1 MMFTS
6 CDERARPDA
15 GQVTIT
21 PLRREMKLI
30 DLMEAIEQVY

>member
-1 MMFTS
+1 MS
-6 CDERARPDA
+6 VRPDA

-30 DLMEAIEQVY
+30 DFMEAIDQSY